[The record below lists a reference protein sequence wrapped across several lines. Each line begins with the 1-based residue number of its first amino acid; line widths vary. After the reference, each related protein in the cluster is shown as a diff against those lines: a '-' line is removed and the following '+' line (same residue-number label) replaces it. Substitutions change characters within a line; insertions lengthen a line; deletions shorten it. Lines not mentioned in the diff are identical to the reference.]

1 MWSRGQWVGEES
13 GCARADKKRAVGVSG
28 NPINGREWVERNV
41 DLANWD
47 GGRVEGNPAGDSA
60 RKGVICVEKV

>member
-1 MWSRGQWVGEES
+1 MEGNGLVRKA
-13 GCARADKKRAVGVSG
+13 GCARADEKRAVGVSG

-41 DLANWD
+41 DLANRD
-47 GGRVEGNPAGDSA
+47 GGRVEGNSAGDSA